1 MKKSLTTVLLFI
13 LLLQGGGFMLLLLLQ
28 QNALKDEMHSK
39 MERGE
44 VAYEHITLS
53 VAAYKNALV
62 EKGEILIDGKL
73 FDIHSEIVTNDK
85 VTLRVVYDEDE
96 DDIIHEIKKYV
107 RRNCHN
113 NKSLPDS
120 SVYLFSM
127 NFIGSSFHCSNFDLY
142 SCELL
147 FITKRILFSNPTDEV
162 FTPPPQLIA

>member
-1 MKKSLTTVLLFI
+1 LKKSLTAVLLFI

-44 VAYEHITLS
+44 VSLHKIILS
-53 VAAYKNALV
+53 HSVYINSLV
-62 EKGEILIDGKL
+62 EKDELLIDGKL
-73 FDIHSEIVTNDK
+73 FDIQSKEAIGDDIS
-85 VTLRVVYDEDE
+85 LLVVYDEEE
-96 DDIIHEIKKYV
+96 DDLIQEIKKYV
-107 RRNCHN
+107 RRNCRH
-113 NKSLPDS
+113 NKSLPES
-120 SVYLFSM
+120 SIQLFTM

-142 SCELL
+142 SCELH